1 MHQQMNN
8 MAQGLYHQI
17 EELVKQVSSN
27 TEETEENQRVKS
39 YAEKLKTKNTLVI
52 KSNDGENKAVQ
63 KKKAIMSKITTQV
76 DEVKDSK
83 VGHLI
88 VKFADKEK
96 LENARKEFEENIG
109 DINISVLEKE
119 KRKPKIKVCNVD
131 ADVDDVIEGIKER
144 NKWINDYIQEEED
157 FKLVKELNAREENNR
172 HYIIKCT
179 PEIRKQIFIRGEIL
193 YTLYKKNKVFD
204 SYNVYQCFK
213 CQGFNHS
220 AKHCE
225 KNQVCAKCGGNHRLV
240 ECNAKV
246 ENCVNCERKGHSDL
260 NHRTNGT
267 KCPVYKEEVSRIKN
281 RTDHGC

>member
-1 MHQQMNN
+1 MNN
-8 MAQGLYHQI
+8 MAQGVYHQI
-17 EELVKQVSSN
+17 EELAKQVSSN
-27 TEETEENQRVKS
+27 KEETEENQREKS

-52 KSNDGENKAVQ
+52 KSNDGDNKAVQ

-96 LENARKEFEENIG
+96 LENARKEFEENID
-109 DINISVLEKE
+109 DINISVVEKE
-119 KRKPKIKVCNVD
+119 KIKPKIKVCNVD
-131 ADVDDVIEGIKER
+131 ADVDDVIEDIKER

-157 FKLVKELNAREENNR
+157 FKLVKELNTREENNR

-193 YTLYKKNKVFD
+193 YKLYKKNKVFD

-225 KNQVCAKCGGNHRLV
+225 KNQVCAKCSGNHRLV
-240 ECNAKV
+240 ECNANV
-246 ENCVNCERKGHSDL
+246 EKCVNCERKGHSDL

>member
-1 MHQQMNN
+1 
-8 MAQGLYHQI
+8 
-17 EELVKQVSSN
+17 
-27 TEETEENQRVKS
+27 
-39 YAEKLKTKNTLVI
+39 
-52 KSNDGENKAVQ
+52 
-63 KKKAIMSKITTQV
+63 MSKITTQV

-96 LENARKEFEENIG
+96 LENARKEFEENMD
-109 DINISVLEKE
+109 DINISVVEKE
-119 KRKPKIKVCNVD
+119 KIKPKIKVCNVD
-131 ADVDDVIEGIKER
+131 TDVDDVIEDIKER
-144 NKWINDYIQEEED
+144 NKWINDYIQEEDD
-157 FKLVKELNAREENNR
+157 FKLVKELNTREENNR
-172 HYIIKCT
+172 HYIIKCA

-240 ECNAKV
+240 ECNANV
-246 ENCVNCERKGHSDL
+246 EKCVNCERKGHSDL
-260 NHRTNGT
+260 NHRTNRT